1 MGLFDA
7 FKTSPIK
14 KLEDEAES
22 NPSPDSLTALAQKH
36 IEMGNF
42 AEALQV
48 ADRGLHTYKAS
59 VKLKDIV
66 GFVRKKQSHDNVKH
80 LRDEIRVRP
89 STLAYSQLASIYR
102 DLGDIDQALDL
113 LTECT
118 EKFTEDQSAFRMLG
132 QIRLE
137 NFLQEVIAYDGQHAL
152 EALR

>member
-48 ADRGLHTYKAS
+48 ADRGLHTYKTS

-66 GFVRKKQSHDNVKH
+66 GFVRKKQSHDKDRKSV
-80 LRDEIRVRP
+80 V
-89 STLAYSQLASIYR
+89 
-102 DLGDIDQALDL
+102 
-113 LTECT
+113 
-118 EKFTEDQSAFRMLG
+118 
-132 QIRLE
+132 
-137 NFLQEVIAYDGQHAL
+137 
-152 EALR
+152 